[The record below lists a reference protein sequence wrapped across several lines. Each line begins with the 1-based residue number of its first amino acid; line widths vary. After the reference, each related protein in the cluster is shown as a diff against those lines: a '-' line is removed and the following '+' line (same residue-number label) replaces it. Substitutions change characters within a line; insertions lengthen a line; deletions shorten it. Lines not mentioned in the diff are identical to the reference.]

1 MRCCFIS
8 VLKLILLFARVI
20 SDGIEFHVNMAL
32 YNTVRCLEFGDCE
45 ETPGAVS
52 MYFRAICKLIIQT
65 IWTFQYNNI
74 SHKNKNLL
82 VLYVKLSGKWAAL
95 F

>member
-1 MRCCFIS
+1 
-8 VLKLILLFARVI
+8 LLFARVI
-20 SDGIEFHVNMAL
+20 SDGIEFHVIMAL

-45 ETPGAVS
+45 ETPGGVS
-52 MYFRAICKLIIQT
+52 TYFRDIGKCIIQT

-74 SHKNKNLL
+74 SHKKNHLL
-82 VLYVKLSGKWAAL
+82 VLYVKLSGKCAAL